1 MGRLREQNQMKV
13 TIVPVQQRLSPMIG
27 RHGVRKMWLEGAVT
41 LVLAVLLTGCAGL
54 SSAPDPAPRASTA
67 KVLPVIALAPAQ
79 LPDYWLLQD
88 EDTPESPATAGRSL
102 QLGCVAINFGI
113 DVEGRSFGGQIRKSW
128 PQGKFVEYALAEVPT
143 WQFEP
148 APGNPLRQPVRTERV
163 LVLQSVD
170 GKVMPVL
177 AEHIARYCQ

>member
-1 MGRLREQNQMKV
+1 MKV
-13 TIVPVQQRLSPMIG
+13 TIVPVQQRLSTYSKHETVRRAAG
-27 RHGVRKMWLEGAVT
+27 RVRGVGAVT
-41 LVLAVLLTGCAGL
+41 WLTALLCGCAGL
-54 SSAPDPAPRASTA
+54 SSTTEPPRASTA
-67 KVLPVIALAPAQ
+67 KVLPVIAVAASQ

-88 EDTPESPATAGRSL
+88 DNEAAPPATAGRSL
-102 QLGCVAINFGI
+102 QLGCVAVNFGI

-128 PQGKFVEYALAEVPT
+128 PQGRFVEYALAEVPR

-148 APGNPLRQPVRTERV
+148 AAGNPVRQPVRTERV

-170 GKVMPVL
+170 GDVRPVQ